1 VSPRY
6 EFTVAGEASR
16 FLFGSTDRVR
26 RKAEMAF
33 ESLAK
38 HPFTVGDFEETSPA
52 GRKYQVKVFDDLI
65 VTFWVD
71 HAARELSI
79 VECAVVD

>member
-1 VSPRY
+1 
-6 EFTVAGEASR
+6 
-16 FLFGSTDRVR
+16 
-26 RKAEMAF
+26 MAF